1 MHGVEWS
8 QGRRLHLRGRA
19 DGPRARRADTH
30 GAALCHAA
38 PAGGEALGLP
48 GKSCTTALALPPAS
62 TGRAHDYP
70 LFSSTLIKPHLI
82 KGRNTSC
89 VPRLRSYYLFCTS
102 FEVTLPLFRRGASAC
117 GWEWTSEIAGVVGII
132 SVIWPGSQS
141 YFPPP
146 PPPPPP
152 PRSIAVPSTTLARS
166 LLHLL
171 LRQL

>member
-82 KGRNTSC
+82 KGSRE
-89 VPRLRSYYLFCTS
+89 RER
-102 FEVTLPLFRRGASAC
+102 ER
-117 GWEWTSEIAGVVGII
+117 EI
-132 SVIWPGSQS
+132 
-141 YFPPP
+141 Y
-146 PPPPPP
+146 
-152 PRSIAVPSTTLARS
+152 
-166 LLHLL
+166 
-171 LRQL
+171 